1 MCGSLQGETVQHFLG
16 VHTCIHYEWS
26 IASKTYINIMY
37 IYWDSFLGNI
47 ISQILAKVLEK
58 YKDFKIIMQF
68 SQNHWQSV

>member
-1 MCGSLQGETVQHFLG
+1 
-16 VHTCIHYEWS
+16 
-26 IASKTYINIMY
+26 MY

-68 SQNHWQSV
+68 SQNH